1 MHSREHRRHG
11 RERELTAPSMWS
23 TLPRSRPSLPA
34 ARPSL
39 PSIHRSPTLDRGH
52 DWGGQRRRGASAT
65 RSKSVAEP
73 NQPKYK
79 RRRTATDCICRA
91 ASRHANAAHTGVR
104 LGVGGTRALATLNP
118 VVRACRTVT
127 VCAVCVCVCVCVWCG
142 VHSPA
147 APNLF
152 QIGHHT
158 TCAPTA
164 QPSRSITHGW
174 MHDARCTMHDA
185 IQPPWCPHITP
196 HDVTRSR

>member
-1 MHSREHRRHG
+1 
-11 RERELTAPSMWS
+11 MWS

-79 RRRTATDCICRA
+79 RRSTATDCICRA

-104 LGVGGTRALATLNP
+104 LGVGGTQALATLNP

-127 VCAVCVCVCVCVWCG
+127 VCAVCVCGVVW
-142 VHSPA
+142 HPFTRRTESIPDRTSHHLRPNSPA
-147 APNLF
+147 LSLYHA
-152 QIGHHT
+152 
-158 TCAPTA
+158 
-164 QPSRSITHGW
+164 R
-174 MHDARCTMHDA
+174 MDARCTM
-185 IQPPWCPHITP
+185 
-196 HDVTRSR
+196 RSNHRGAHTSHPTTSLDRDDHR